1 MAGIAYEYS
10 KDNTTKSNL
19 IPHVLVQGREAHETA
34 VQGSLFKQVLRGT
47 MTGLPVD
54 KVYNGKPKHGLNLHI
69 NDKLYIPSSLFRVN
83 RVF

>member
-1 MAGIAYEYS
+1 MGGIAYEYS

-34 VQGSLFKQVLRGT
+34 VQWSVFKQVQT